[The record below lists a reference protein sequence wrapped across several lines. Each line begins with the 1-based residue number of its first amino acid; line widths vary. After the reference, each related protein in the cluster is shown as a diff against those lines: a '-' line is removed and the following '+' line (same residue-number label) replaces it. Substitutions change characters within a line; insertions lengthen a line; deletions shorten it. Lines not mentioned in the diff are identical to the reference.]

1 MKLISMPFYLL
12 LCIVSITIL
21 FVLIGLVYEIWKYW
35 ENRLCQTSSFIS
47 LKTSDMIEISISN
60 ERGKR
65 EEEKEKERRRKESK
79 TIEI

>member
-1 MKLISMPFYLL
+1 M
-12 LCIVSITIL
+12 
-21 FVLIGLVYEIWKYW
+21 IGLVYEIWKIW
-35 ENRLCQTSSFIS
+35 ENRLYRTLSFIS

-65 EEEKEKERRRKESK
+65 EEEKEKERRRKEST

>member
-1 MKLISMPFYLL
+1 M
-12 LCIVSITIL
+12 
-21 FVLIGLVYEIWKYW
+21 IGLVYEIWKFW
-35 ENRLCQTSSFIS
+35 KNRLCQTSSFIS

-65 EEEKEKERRRKESK
+65 EEEKEKRRKESK

>member
-1 MKLISMPFYLL
+1 MISMPFYLL
-12 LCIVSITIL
+12 LCIISITIR
-21 FVLIGLVYEIWKYW
+21 FVLIGLVYEIWKFW
-35 ENRLCQTSSFIS
+35 KNRLYQTSSFIS

>member
-1 MKLISMPFYLL
+1 MIE
-12 LCIVSITIL
+12 
-21 FVLIGLVYEIWKYW
+21 LVYEIWKFW
-35 ENRLCQTSSFIS
+35 ENRLYRTLSFIS

-65 EEEKEKERRRKESK
+65 EEEKEKERRRKEST

>member
-1 MKLISMPFYLL
+1 M
-12 LCIVSITIL
+12 
-21 FVLIGLVYEIWKYW
+21 IGLVYEIWKIW
-35 ENRLCQTSSFIS
+35 EKRLYRTLSFIS

-65 EEEKEKERRRKESK
+65 EEEKEKERRRKEST

>member
-1 MKLISMPFYLL
+1 M
-12 LCIVSITIL
+12 
-21 FVLIGLVYEIWKYW
+21 IGLVYEIWKFW
-35 ENRLCQTSSFIS
+35 ENRLYRTLSFIS

-65 EEEKEKERRRKESK
+65 EEEKERERRRKESK

>member
-1 MKLISMPFYLL
+1 M
-12 LCIVSITIL
+12 
-21 FVLIGLVYEIWKYW
+21 IGLVHEIWKFW
-35 ENRLCQTSSFIS
+35 ENRLYRTLSFIS

-65 EEEKEKERRRKESK
+65 EEEKEKERRRKEST

>member
-1 MKLISMPFYLL
+1 M
-12 LCIVSITIL
+12 
-21 FVLIGLVYEIWKYW
+21 IGLVYEIWKFW
-35 ENRLCQTSSFIS
+35 KNRLYQTSSFIS

-65 EEEKEKERRRKESK
+65 EEEKERRRKESK

>member
-1 MKLISMPFYLL
+1 M
-12 LCIVSITIL
+12 
-21 FVLIGLVYEIWKYW
+21 IGLVYEIWKIW

-47 LKTSDMIEISISN
+47 LKTNDMIEISISK

-65 EEEKEKERRRKESK
+65 EEEKEKEKERRRKESK

>member
-1 MKLISMPFYLL
+1 M
-12 LCIVSITIL
+12 
-21 FVLIGLVYEIWKYW
+21 IGLVYEIWKFW
-35 ENRLCQTSSFIS
+35 KNRLCQTSSFIS

-65 EEEKEKERRRKESK
+65 EEEKERRRKESK

>member
-1 MKLISMPFYLL
+1 M
-12 LCIVSITIL
+12 
-21 FVLIGLVYEIWKYW
+21 IGLVYEIWKIW
-35 ENRLCQTSSFIS
+35 ENILYRTLSFIS

-65 EEEKEKERRRKESK
+65 EEEKEKERRRKEST

>member
-1 MKLISMPFYLL
+1 M
-12 LCIVSITIL
+12 
-21 FVLIGLVYEIWKYW
+21 IGLVYEIWKFW
-35 ENRLCQTSSFIS
+35 KNRLYRMLLFIS

-65 EEEKEKERRRKESK
+65 EEEKEKERRRKEST

>member
-1 MKLISMPFYLL
+1 M
-12 LCIVSITIL
+12 
-21 FVLIGLVYEIWKYW
+21 IGLVYKIWIIW
-35 ENRLCQTSSFIS
+35 NNRLYQTSSFIS

-65 EEEKEKERRRKESK
+65 EEEKERERRRKESK

>member
-1 MKLISMPFYLL
+1 M
-12 LCIVSITIL
+12 
-21 FVLIGLVYEIWKYW
+21 IGLVYEIWKFW
-35 ENRLCQTSSFIS
+35 KNRLYRTLSVIS

-65 EEEKEKERRRKESK
+65 EEEKEKERRRKEST